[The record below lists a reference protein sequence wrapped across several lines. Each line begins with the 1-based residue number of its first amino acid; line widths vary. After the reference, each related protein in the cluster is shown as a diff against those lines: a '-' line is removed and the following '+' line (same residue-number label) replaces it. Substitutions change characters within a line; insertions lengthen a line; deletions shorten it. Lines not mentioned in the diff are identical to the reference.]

1 VLDTI
6 LGRFFIKVTL
16 QDLKIQIK
24 WDLVFVYGAAQ
35 EEDKEMF
42 LSELAAVCSNQKN
55 PMLIGGDFNILRFS
69 FEKNKEM
76 RRNKWSS
83 LFNAIINSHDL
94 REIDMSGGQYTWSNN
109 QINPTLEKLD
119 RFLMTSDWEDLFPLT
134 TVHKVS
140 REASDHNPVIVDTME
155 GRELKKKAFRFEK
168 SWLKEEE
175 FLHRVER
182 SWRQPIRACNSLEKV
197 QIKLKKIKSDLKGW
211 GANIRGRDKKKKHD
225 LHLELAILEELEE
238 QSNISLEHACRKI

>member
-1 VLDTI
+1 
-6 LGRFFIKVTL
+6 VTL
-16 QDLKIQIK
+16 QDLKIQVK

-35 EEDKEMF
+35 EEDKKVF

-69 FEKNKEM
+69 FEKNKGI

-119 RFLMTSDWEDLFPLT
+119 RFLMSSDWEDLFLLT
-134 TVHKVS
+134 TVHKVARDVS
-140 REASDHNPVIVDTME
+140 NHNPIILDTME
-155 GRELKKKAFRFEK
+155 NREMKKG
-168 SWLKEEE
+168 L
-175 FLHRVER
+175 
-182 SWRQPIRACNSLEKV
+182 
-197 QIKLKKIKSDLKGW
+197 SDLKKS
-211 GANIRGRDKKKKHD
+211 R
-225 LHLELAILEELEE
+225 
-238 QSNISLEHACRKI
+238 